1 MNQKSSRIR
10 EGFLF
15 LKGVYIRVYLLGR
28 HEITDKELPCSDEI
42 ASIIWNFIE
51 AGIAR
56 GEPREVRARAPFRYR
71 KHPECITAL
80 KQKKQKYF
88 PFIIVNIQT
97 VMLNNVLVPYAS
109 GLLVVNRGM
118 TWLSWMMK

>member
-1 MNQKSSRIR
+1 MSFIIGHAISLWKIQVGMLRPTWMSMLLLRKNESKSRIR

-28 HEITDKELPCSDEI
+28 HEITDKELPSSDEI

-56 GEPREVRARAPFRYR
+56 GTR
-71 KHPECITAL
+71 
-80 KQKKQKYF
+80 
-88 PFIIVNIQT
+88 
-97 VMLNNVLVPYAS
+97 S
-109 GLLVVNRGM
+109 
-118 TWLSWMMK
+118 

>member
-28 HEITDKELPCSDEI
+28 HEITDKELPSSDEI
-42 ASIIWNFIE
+42 ASIIWNLIE

-56 GEPREVRARAPFRYR
+56 GEPREVRA
-71 KHPECITAL
+71 I
-80 KQKKQKYF
+80 
-88 PFIIVNIQT
+88 N
-97 VMLNNVLVPYAS
+97 
-109 GLLVVNRGM
+109 G
-118 TWLSWMMK
+118 

>member
-28 HEITDKELPCSDEI
+28 HEITDKELPSSDEL
-42 ASIIWNFIE
+42 ASRIWNFIE

-56 GEPREVRARAPFRYR
+56 VNHEKLEQLMGRYR

-80 KQKKQKYF
+80 KQKKQKCF
-88 PFIIVNIQT
+88 PFFRI
-97 VMLNNVLVPYAS
+97 
-109 GLLVVNRGM
+109 
-118 TWLSWMMK
+118 